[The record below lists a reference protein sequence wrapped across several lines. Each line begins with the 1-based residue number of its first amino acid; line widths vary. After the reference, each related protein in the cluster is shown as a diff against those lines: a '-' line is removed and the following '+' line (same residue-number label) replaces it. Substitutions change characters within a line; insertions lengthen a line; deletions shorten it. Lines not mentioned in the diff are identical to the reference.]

1 MLAFIDEQG
10 PNKNQPKKKKI
21 KDNLDTLNSLNSE
34 PPEDDSLILNIIEL
48 FKQIDVN
55 DDGSLEW
62 EEFSNHIIESGMS
75 KRESKFVD
83 QIKNYYPSTLQD
95 SSRHEH
101 EIEHIFFF
109 PKLKFF
115 LVMERDLKEFKV
127 YNTKK
132 LQYVRSIA
140 GHRGNITSAE
150 HIWDRD
156 ILATCANDLSIILW
170 DLSTWQKKGR
180 IMTNDIQLVLK

>member
-83 QIKNYYPSTLQD
+83 QIKN
-95 SSRHEH
+95 
-101 EIEHIFFF
+101 
-109 PKLKFF
+109 
-115 LVMERDLKEFKV
+115 
-127 YNTKK
+127 
-132 LQYVRSIA
+132 
-140 GHRGNITSAE
+140 
-150 HIWDRD
+150 
-156 ILATCANDLSIILW
+156 
-170 DLSTWQKKGR
+170 
-180 IMTNDIQLVLK
+180 

>member
-1 MLAFIDEQG
+1 
-10 PNKNQPKKKKI
+10 
-21 KDNLDTLNSLNSE
+21 
-34 PPEDDSLILNIIEL
+34 
-48 FKQIDVN
+48 
-55 DDGSLEW
+55 
-62 EEFSNHIIESGMS
+62 
-75 KRESKFVD
+75 
-83 QIKNYYPSTLQD
+83 
-95 SSRHEH
+95 
-101 EIEHIFFF
+101 
-109 PKLKFF
+109 
-115 LVMERDLKEFKV
+115 MERDLKEFKV